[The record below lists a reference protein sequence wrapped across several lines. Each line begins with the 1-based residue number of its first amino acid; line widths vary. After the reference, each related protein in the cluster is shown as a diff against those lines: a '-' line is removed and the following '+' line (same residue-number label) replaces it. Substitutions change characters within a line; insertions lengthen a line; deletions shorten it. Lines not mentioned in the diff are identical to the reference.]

1 MDSPVSNGRPEKFH
15 SGPGDDID
23 RLQRDDVHIMIAT
36 PGRLLDLC
44 NEERFAMTKLTG
56 WCIYVMSTFFF
67 HLRLG
72 KTLLFC

>member
-1 MDSPVSNGRPEKFH
+1 MDSPVSNGQPEKFH

-56 WCIYVMSTFFF
+56 
-67 HLRLG
+67 
-72 KTLLFC
+72 